1 VGLLVELLPAGPAFK
16 DNLIKLWRPMIIK
29 GVPSTINDNCY
40 MYKDPAKVKIIGEVI
55 QGMCE
60 CMENEMCLDPSDMEE
75 LDPTVQLWLYYFNS
89 QHQLRIG
96 NIDEALS
103 YINKAI
109 AHTPTV
115 VELYTHKAKIMQF
128 AGN

>member
-55 QGMCE
+55 
-60 CMENEMCLDPSDMEE
+60 
-75 LDPTVQLWLYYFNS
+75 
-89 QHQLRIG
+89 
-96 NIDEALS
+96 
-103 YINKAI
+103 
-109 AHTPTV
+109 
-115 VELYTHKAKIMQF
+115 
-128 AGN
+128 